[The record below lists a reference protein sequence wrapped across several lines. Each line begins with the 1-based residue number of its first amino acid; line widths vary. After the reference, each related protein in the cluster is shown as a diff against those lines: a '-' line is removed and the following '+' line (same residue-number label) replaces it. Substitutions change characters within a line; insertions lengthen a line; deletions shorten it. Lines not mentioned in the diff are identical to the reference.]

1 MSALVQS
8 LGLDAARAE
17 ATLAHGARAF
27 DEAKLAEVLED
38 GQTVEAKTRH
48 LGGVVEEVKL
58 LWRLLAD
65 YARGHYRAPWRFIAA
80 VGFAFLY
87 LILPID
93 IIPDFLPGLGYLDDA
108 SVFGMVLR
116 ASQIEIAA
124 YQAWLAAQAEA
135 TPMPTLEPT
144 ATPEPTEK
152 PTPDPEQVQRQEQAA
167 QTSSKLPL
175 YVAVGIAVVCAGIV
189 AAVLISRQ
197 LQNTQAQTRK
207 QKDEKSAYHRK
218 KGGK

>member
-1 MSALVQS
+1 MAPRTPKPTKRAPRLSA
-8 LGLDAARAE
+8 GDAARAE
-17 ATLAHGARAF
+17 ATLAHGVRAF

-135 TPMPTLEPT
+135 TDASHSQDGREPGKRRT
-144 ATPEPTEK
+144 
-152 PTPDPEQVQRQEQAA
+152 RR
-167 QTSSKLPL
+167 
-175 YVAVGIAVVCAGIV
+175 
-189 AAVLISRQ
+189 SRP
-197 LQNTQAQTRK
+197 TRK
-207 QKDEKSAYHRK
+207 TPQSVSPRGRAGSPSAPLQMKSGPDDNSGAAAR
-218 KGGK
+218 

>member
-1 MSALVQS
+1 MAPRTPKPTKRAPRLSAE
-8 LGLDAARAE
+8 DAARAE

-65 YARGHYRAPWRFIAA
+65 YARGRYRAPWRFIAA

-135 TPMPTLEPT
+135 TDASHSQDGREPGKRRT
-144 ATPEPTEK
+144 
-152 PTPDPEQVQRQEQAA
+152 RR
-167 QTSSKLPL
+167 
-175 YVAVGIAVVCAGIV
+175 
-189 AAVLISRQ
+189 SRP
-197 LQNTQAQTRK
+197 TRK
-207 QKDEKSAYHRK
+207 TPQSVSPRGRAGSPSAPLQMKSGPDDNSGAATR
-218 KGGK
+218 

>member
-1 MSALVQS
+1 MASRSAKPMKRPARLS
-8 LGLDAARAE
+8 AEDAARAE

-65 YARGHYRAPWRFIAA
+65 YACGHYRAPWRFIAA

-116 ASQIEIAA
+116 ASRIEIAA
-124 YQAWLAAQAEA
+124 YRSWLAAQAEA
-135 TPMPTLEPT
+135 E
-144 ATPEPTEK
+144 
-152 PTPDPEQVQRQEQAA
+152 
-167 QTSSKLPL
+167 
-175 YVAVGIAVVCAGIV
+175 VAP
-189 AAVLISRQ
+189 SRR
-197 LQNTQAQTRK
+197 RK
-207 QKDEKSAYHRK
+207 RSIPSPGKSAATR
-218 KGGK
+218 

>member
-1 MSALVQS
+1 MAPRTPKPTKRAPRLSAE
-8 LGLDAARAE
+8 DAARAE

-65 YARGHYRAPWRFIAA
+65 YARGRYRAPWRFIAA

-135 TPMPTLEPT
+135 TDASHSQDGREPGKRRTRRSRPKNSAKREPT
-144 ATPEPTEK
+144 REGGLSERAAANEK
-152 PTPDPEQVQRQEQAA
+152 RP
-167 QTSSKLPL
+167 
-175 YVAVGIAVVCAGIV
+175 
-189 AAVLISRQ
+189 
-197 LQNTQAQTRK
+197 
-207 QKDEKSAYHRK
+207 
-218 KGGK
+218 

>member
-1 MSALVQS
+1 MAPRTPKPTKRAPRLSA
-8 LGLDAARAE
+8 GDAARAE

-65 YARGHYRAPWRFIAA
+65 YARGRYRAPWRFIAA

-135 TPMPTLEPT
+135 TDASHSQDGREPGKRRT
-144 ATPEPTEK
+144 
-152 PTPDPEQVQRQEQAA
+152 RR
-167 QTSSKLPL
+167 
-175 YVAVGIAVVCAGIV
+175 
-189 AAVLISRQ
+189 SRP
-197 LQNTQAQTRK
+197 TRK
-207 QKDEKSAYHRK
+207 TPQSVSPRGRAGSPSAPLQMKSGPDDNSGAATR
-218 KGGK
+218 